1 LPPLAA
7 GGVLPD
13 TRITVLNGLFVVVAL
28 GTMVVVTAKFGFGA
42 AFGALVLLLGAF
54 WLGQRTTRGTDP
66 SNGSP

>member
-1 LPPLAA
+1 
-7 GGVLPD
+7 
-13 TRITVLNGLFVVVAL
+13 VLNGLIVVVAL